1 MKSYYKR
8 ALDELLDVV
17 EKSCDAL
24 QKKHELIDDSMGELV
39 FLRDSKY
46 NIYKSIIEANEYR
59 AAKSIELIA
68 IELFTKLKTHDFSI
82 YTPSDETR
90 KYPTALQKHSKP
102 FEIVLNENNQQI
114 GLFFSNIC
122 DAGKI
127 TYNFVLGKYK
137 VDNIKLIILSAPD
150 KISHEALFADVNTM
164 NNLSGIHVERV
175 PLLTFWKQYFGQN
188 ECDELIEFINL
199 FNEKSK
205 KIIGYNTV
213 VSPTKKA
220 IEKFKIKCRDTL
232 INASVFQNIPK
243 DFSVDYETLKYNYL
257 ERQLWLAMIS
267 DNNFAISFITSEWFY
282 NMYQL
287 TENLDL
293 TTVVSGYLK
302 SIEQL
307 LFAIIKLSE
316 GTGITIKGKDKGVV
330 ELTKD
335 NEDIIDTTL
344 WALENVIKYNDK
356 ILVIN
361 KYAKNCLLEIIDNW
375 RGKQRNGYFHKHN
388 LHSLDK
394 VEEIRETALQLYFLI
409 LGSFSIKDEQFVQL
423 GIEI

>member
-1 MKSYYKR
+1 MKELYTK
-8 ALDELLDVV
+8 ALNELMDIV

-24 QKKHELIDDSMGELV
+24 QKNHELFDDSINELV
-39 FLRDSKY
+39 FLRDKQY
-46 NIYKSIIEANEYR
+46 GTYKSIVEANEYR
-59 AAKSIELIA
+59 AARTIELIA
-68 IELFTKLKTHDFSI
+68 LELFTELKIHNFDL
-82 YTPSDETR
+82 YTPPDET
-90 KYPTALQKHSKP
+90 KNYPPTLQKHSKP
-102 FEIVLNENNQQI
+102 FEIVLNENDQQI
-114 GLFFSNIC
+114 GLFFSNIS

-127 TYNFVLGKYK
+127 THNFMLGKYK
-137 VDNIKLIILSAPD
+137 VERIKLVILSAPD
-150 KISHEALFADVNTM
+150 SLSYETLFTYVNTM
-164 NNLSGIHVERV
+164 NDRSGIHVERV
-175 PLLTFWKQYFGQN
+175 PLLVFWEQYFGKK

-213 VSPTKKA
+213 ISPTEKA

-232 INASVFQNIPK
+232 INASAFQNIPK
-243 DFSVDYETLKYNYL
+243 DFNVDYETLKYNYL
-257 ERQLWLAMIS
+257 ERQLWRTMIS

-316 GTGITIKGKDKGVV
+316 GSGITVKVKDKGVV

-344 WALENVIKYNDK
+344 WALENVIKHNDK

-394 VEEIRETALQLYFLI
+394 AEEIRQTALQLYFLI